1 MKSIL
6 IIENDFH
13 YEGLQ
18 TNLDDLI
25 INGTTTYIEMI
36 TGLFIETFSDG
47 IAKLLIQADENV
59 IFSGSAEEVLCLA
72 ESLEIHTGEECF
84 IIAPN
89 SGEFDFANLLYDEN
103 EENQPIEV
111 YSSMVNL
118 DIHNFLII
126 NFYNEF
132 KEFLNHE

>member
-18 TNLDDLI
+18 TSIEELI
-25 INGTTTYIEMI
+25 IDYVNTYIE
-36 TGLFIETFSDG
+36 LAPSKFIEVFSDG
-47 IAKLLIQADENV
+47 IAKLMTQADENI

-72 ESLEIHTGEECF
+72 ESLELHDSEECF

-89 SGEFDFANLLYDEN
+89 SGEFDFANFLYDEN

-118 DIHNFLII
+118 DIHNFLTI